1 MTLATNFFKN
11 LKVLEFA
18 SVLAGPSVGQFF
30 AELGAE
36 VIKIE
41 NPESNGDVTRSWLA
55 KGEENRKGRSAYF
68 CAANWGK
75 QSLAI
80 NLNTAEGQ
88 SIVKDLAKQC
98 DIVLSSYKVGDAE
111 KFGLD
116 YQSLS
121 QINPA
126 LIYGHIVGYGADDP
140 RVGYDALIQAESGL
154 MSINGEPGSDGLKLP
169 IAFIDILAAHHLKQA
184 ILIALINTQ
193 FEAKGAYIPVSLFD
207 CAVQSLANQGTN
219 HLMNNSLP
227 KPMGNEHPNIVPYGA
242 VYKTI
247 DNRKLMVAIGGNQQ
261 FKNFCEILT
270 LPIFDKFADNK
281 IRVEKREELNA
292 ILANRIKEFEAD
304 FILTQCNKLRI
315 PVGEFRNISEV
326 FSEPEIRN
334 SLLKSDAFPA
344 AFGLPSLA
352 VSIGLSS
359 TSRLLP
365 PPILGEHTE
374 IILGDKLNY
383 SLEYINIL
391 KSKQIIF

>member
-1 MTLATNFFKN
+1 MTLATIFFKN
-11 LKVLEFA
+11 LKVLELA

-41 NPESNGDVTRSWLA
+41 NPETNGDVTRSWLA
-55 KGEENRKGRSAYF
+55 KDEQDRKGRSAYF
-68 CAANWGK
+68 CAGNWGK

-80 NLNTAEGQ
+80 NLNTEEGQ
-88 SIVKDLAKQC
+88 SIVKELAKQS
-98 DIVLSSYKVGDAE
+98 DIILSSYKVGDAE

-121 QINPA
+121 LINPA

-169 IAFIDILAAHHLKQA
+169 IAFIDILAAHHLKEA
-184 ILIALINTQ
+184 ILIALINRQ
-193 FEAKGAYIPVSLFD
+193 FESKGVYIPVSLFD

-219 HLMNNSLP
+219 HLMNNSLA
-227 KPMGNEHPNIVPYGA
+227 KPMGNEHPNIVPYGG
-242 VYKTI
+242 VYKTM
-247 DNRKLMVAIGGNQQ
+247 DNRKIMVAIGGNQQ
-261 FKNFCEILT
+261 FKSFCEILT
-270 LPIFDKFADNK
+270 LSIYDKFADNK
-281 IRVEKREELNA
+281 FRVEKREELNA
-292 ILANRIKEFEAD
+292 ILANRIKELEAD
-304 FILTQCNKLRI
+304 FILNQCNKLRI
-315 PVGEFRNISEV
+315 PVGELRNISEV

-365 PPILGEHTE
+365 PPILGEHSET
-374 IILGDKLNY
+374 ILIDKLNY
-383 SLEYINIL
+383 SNKYINIL
-391 KSKQIIF
+391 KSSRIVF